1 MEVGGSRPVDRDLIN
16 HSVPYLAMLTGPKG
30 GHAQTRDTWTFGM
43 RSLHLLGLL
52 DWHRQPPCSL
62 PQRCPLCSQS
72 VASTELVP
80 DEKWTDRQRGYYLG
94 LVPRNP

>member
-1 MEVGGSRPVDRDLIN
+1 MLLRLAGGGMEVGGSRPVDRDLIN

-52 DWHRQPPCSL
+52 DWHGSLHAPCHTEMPSLQPECG
-62 PQRCPLCSQS
+62 QHR
-72 VASTELVP
+72 ASA
-80 DEKWTDRQRGYYLG
+80 R
-94 LVPRNP
+94 